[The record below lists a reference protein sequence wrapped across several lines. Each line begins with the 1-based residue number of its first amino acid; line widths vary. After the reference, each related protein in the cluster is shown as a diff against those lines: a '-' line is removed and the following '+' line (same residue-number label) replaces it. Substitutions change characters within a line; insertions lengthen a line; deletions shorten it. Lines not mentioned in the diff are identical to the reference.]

1 MRNAIVGLAIVALVG
16 AGWLVESGGQAD
28 GRQVAQKKEPA
39 PKRDKQKVKE
49 LMALKLEHHQKLL
62 AALVMNDLAGAAKH
76 AENLQK
82 VRKDAAWVFVKTE
95 QYDTWSREFDAAA
108 GKVIKAAADKNPDAA
123 KLGYLEMTMT
133 CFHCHAYVRDLGDIR
148 LDTFDR

>member
-1 MRNAIVGLAIVALVG
+1 MRHSIVGVVIVALIG
-16 AGWLVESGGQAD
+16 AGWLLQSGGSAEEQ
-28 GRQVAQKKEPA
+28 QVAQKKEP

-49 LMALKLEHHQKLL
+49 LMTAKLEHHQKLL
-62 AALVMNDLAGAAKH
+62 AALVTNDLAGAAKH

-95 QYDTWSREFDAAA
+95 QYETWSKEFDSAA

-148 LDTFDR
+148 LDGFDR